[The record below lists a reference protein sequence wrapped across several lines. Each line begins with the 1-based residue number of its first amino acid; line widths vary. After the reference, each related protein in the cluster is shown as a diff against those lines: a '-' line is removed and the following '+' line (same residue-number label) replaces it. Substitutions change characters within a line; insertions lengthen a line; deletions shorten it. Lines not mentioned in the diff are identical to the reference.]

1 METSQFSATEHK
13 VLSNKT
19 NKQKIIPVHT
29 LESKRDT
36 NSKVIRII
44 DDMTRR
50 KGRILP
56 IH

>member
-1 METSQFSATEHK
+1 METSQFSPTEHR

-19 NKQKIIPVHT
+19 NKKIIPVHT

-36 NSKVIRII
+36 NSKVTRII